1 MKEYARVHCVCLALL
16 TPIFHQEEKAAAT
29 RANFQ
34 HITQLRESAKARRVS
49 SAAERGYMMSEDEVP
64 EGGPYGPC
72 ATGEQPQEEEPPE
85 LVRAREL
92 LASYPPM
99 EGCEE
104 PIELTNTREALRKAG
119 RLQAMPGQQQEQ
131 SDSNQAAAEMAQLEE
146 IGRIA
151 WARDLNVSYDD
162 EDGDVSG
169 HSGAEERMPPSLK
182 QGMPLKRVLIEELQT
197 VEGQATTMTRIPPLD
212 LLASPRQSTAMDDID

>member
-1 MKEYARVHCVCLALL
+1 
-16 TPIFHQEEKAAAT
+16 
-29 RANFQ
+29 
-34 HITQLRESAKARRVS
+34 
-49 SAAERGYMMSEDEVP
+49 MMSEEEAS

-104 PIELTNTREALRKAG
+104 PIELTHTRDALRKAG

-131 SDSNQAAAEMAQLEE
+131 SDISNQAAAEMVQLEE

-151 WARDLNVSYDD
+151 WARDLSVSY
-162 EDGDVSG
+162 EDGDVPG
-169 HSGAEERMPPSLK
+169 HSGAEESLPPPLN
-182 QGMPLKRVLIEELQT
+182 QDMPLKRVLIEELQT
-197 VEGQATTMTRIPPLD
+197 GEGQASILTRNPSMD
-212 LLASPRQSTAMDDID
+212 LLQVASPRQSTANMDDID